1 MEKLIKFIEGRYN
14 MAYYWYQGDTAAIGK
29 LLNQAFGALEFYHHQ
44 NPEQFD
50 ECERLWNEE
59 WHPKFLELLKGY

>member
-14 MAYYWYQGDTAAIGK
+14 MAYYWCEGDIAGIDR

-44 NPEQFD
+44 NPDQFD

-59 WHPKFLELLKGY
+59 WHPKFLALKGL